1 MSSSA
6 QGLRELTNEISSLL
20 SEGGIRL
27 APQHNGRDSPPSFG
41 YHSYNIPTL
50 VPPSDTKHATSSP
63 LLSTSGVSLS
73 QHNSLPST
81 SSGTS
86 LSIDTAKENSF
97 TVNPNEQGQGQ
108 SPLTNEQGL
117 GQSLL
122 NNEQGLGQSPLT
134 NEQGLGQ
141 SPLIARPLFA
151 VNGGSP
157 LSSRS
162 QSRSSLLQLPGDTVS
177 DETRAQIKVR

>member
-117 GQSLL
+117 GQS
-122 NNEQGLGQSPLT
+122 PLT

-162 QSRSSLLQLPGDTVS
+162 QSRSSLLQLLGDTVS

>member
-27 APQHNGRDSPPSFG
+27 APLQNGRDSPPSLG

-50 VPPSDTKHATSSP
+50 VPPSDAKHTTSTP
-63 LLSTSGVSLS
+63 LLTSGVSLS

-81 SSGTS
+81 TS
-86 LSIDTAKENSF
+86 VPSVVVDTTRSQENPYVPYL
-97 TVNPNEQGQGQ
+97 TNEQGRGQ
-108 SPLTNEQGL
+108 SPLTNEQ
-117 GQSLL
+117 
-122 NNEQGLGQSPLT
+122 
-134 NEQGLGQ
+134 GQ
-141 SPLIARPLFA
+141 SPLIARPLFS
-151 VNGGSP
+151 VNGDSSQ

-162 QSRSSLLQLPGDTVS
+162 QSRSSLLQLPGDTANDDTGV
-177 DETRAQIKVR
+177 QIKVRQTL